1 MAWVTPGWASDD
13 SAEPTTVIC
22 GPRPQGLIGVLGGVG
37 GFRVVGL
44 IGLIAFRLNA
54 CGFMRILSKGL

>member
-1 MAWVTPGWASDD
+1 MTRPSRQQS
-13 SAEPTTVIC
+13 SAA
-22 GPRPQGLIGVLGGVG
+22 RDRRGLGVLGGVG
-37 GFRVVGL
+37 GFRVVRL